1 MKIVRNGSMLLVAA
15 VILTP
20 WSMSAQQSDTVE
32 TKSIRGGVYT
42 EEQARRGEALNEK
55 VCANCHMQ
63 DFFTGTFLKSWSG
76 ATVGALYE
84 LISTSMP
91 EDRPGALKQQQY
103 ADILA
108 YIFELNGIPPG
119 NETLGAETEILGRII
134 IERRKQ

>member
-1 MKIVRNGSMLLVAA
+1 MKSVRNGSMFLIAA
-15 VILTP
+15 LILTP
-20 WSMSAQQSDTVE
+20 WSMSAQQSDTVK
-32 TKSIRGGVYT
+32 TKSILDGVFT

-55 VCANCHMQ
+55 ICANCHMQ

-91 EDRPGALKQQQY
+91 EDRPGALKKQQY

-119 NETLGAETEILGRII
+119 NETLGTKTEILAKII

>member
-1 MKIVRNGSMLLVAA
+1 MTTVRNWSMLLMVAL
-15 VILTP
+15 ILMP
-20 WSMSAQQSDTVE
+20 WSASAQQRDTVE
-32 TKSIRGGVYT
+32 TKSIRDGVFT
-42 EEQARRGEALNEK
+42 EEQARRGESLNEK

-108 YIFELNGIPPG
+108 YIFELNGIPSG
-119 NETLGAETEILGRII
+119 NEILGAKTEILAKII

>member
-32 TKSIRGGVYT
+32 TKSILDGVYT

-63 DFFTGTFLKSWSG
+63 DSFTGTFLKSWSG

-91 EDRPGALKQQQY
+91 EDRPGALKRQQY

-119 NETLGAETEILGRII
+119 NEILGAKLEILGNII
-134 IERRKQ
+134 IERRKP

>member
-1 MKIVRNGSMLLVAA
+1 
-15 VILTP
+15 
-20 WSMSAQQSDTVE
+20 MSAQQSDTVE
-32 TKSIRGGVYT
+32 TKSILEGVYT

-55 VCANCHMQ
+55 VCADCHMQ

-91 EDRPGALKQQQY
+91 EDRPGALKRQQY

-119 NETLGAETEILGRII
+119 NEILGAKTEILGKII